1 MPVESNKFGGEDT
14 YARPGAEKAVNETG
28 RSVEID
34 DGESSGVPG
43 DKAIQAAGK
52 NKLIESRRHGA
63 LAKEIF
69 FEHISQQ
76 VAPLFEFAPKI
87 SNTFH
92 HPTFPTTRNAP
103 GHHY

>member
-1 MPVESNKFGGEDT
+1 MESHDIWRKATD
-14 YARPGAEKAVNETG
+14 AKPAAAQAVNETG

-52 NKLIESRRHGA
+52 NKLIESRRHGV

-69 FEHISQQ
+69 FEHISQR

-87 SNTFH
+87 VDDCRDT
-92 HPTFPTTRNAP
+92 TFPTTRNAG
-103 GHHY
+103 GHQYA